1 MPAWTRDLAGIPS
14 TLRLRVAARRPV
26 PVPPPDPGEV
36 SVRVRDP
43 APVDLTRRM
52 PLNKLCELEDWLDP
66 RRVAAIRRC
75 LPYLVAIQPDFPF
88 RMEHRKHWEFAQ
100 LLCGL
105 EELSAVDAGS
115 LVLSVGAGHEEP
127 VYELT
132 NHVRWVFATD
142 VYGGTQFGSLEGDGR
157 MLVSPDRFARVPYQR
172 NRLVVQWMD
181 GLDLRY
187 EDGTFEVAF
196 SLSSIEHFG
205 GYHGAQQAL
214 QQMARVVRP
223 GGVVAIATECILNGA
238 AGHRG
243 RGLALFTPSEIGEL
257 AGSCSDLELVEPI
270 DFGVSPATMSKV
282 KPLSEALLE
291 GRRHVTDYPA
301 IVFEHRRRRY
311 TSVFLF
317 LRKLGRDAGTTA
329 SGA

>member
-1 MPAWTRDLAGIPS
+1 MPAWTRDLATMAG
-14 TLRLRVAARRPV
+14 TLRLRAAALRPV
-26 PVPPPDPGEV
+26 PAAAPDPGGV
-36 SVRVRDP
+36 SVKVRNP
-43 APVDLTRRM
+43 APMNLTGRL
-52 PLNKLCELEDWLDP
+52 PLNKLCELEDWHDP

-75 LPYLVAIQPDFPF
+75 LPYLVAMRPDFPLQ
-88 RMEHRKHWEFAQ
+88 MEHRKHWEFAQ

-105 EELSAVDAGS
+105 EELSAVDPGS

-157 MLVSPDRFARVPYQR
+157 MLVSPDRFARAPYQR
-172 NRLVVQWMD
+172 NRLVCQWMD

-187 EDGTFEVAF
+187 EDGTFDVAF

-205 GYHGAQQAL
+205 GFHAAQKAL

-223 GGVVAIATECILNGA
+223 GGVVAIATECILNGT

-243 RGLALFTPSEIGEL
+243 RGLALFTPSEIAAL
-257 AGSCSDLELVEPI
+257 AHSCSELELVEPI
-270 DFGVSPATMSKV
+270 DFGISPATMSKV
-282 KPLSEALLE
+282 QPLSEALIE
-291 GRRHVTDYPA
+291 ARRHLTDYPA
-301 IVFEHRRRRY
+301 IVFEHRRRQY

-317 LRKLGRDAGTTA
+317 LRKLGG
-329 SGA
+329 

>member
-1 MPAWTRDLAGIPS
+1 MPSWTRDLAAMPGS
-14 TLRLRVAARRPV
+14 LRLRAAALRPV
-26 PVPPPDPGEV
+26 PAAAPDPGDV
-36 SVRVRDP
+36 SVTVRDP
-43 APVDLTRRM
+43 APMDPTTRL
-52 PLNKLCELEDWLDP
+52 PLNKLCEVEDWHDP

-75 LPYLVAIQPDFPF
+75 LPYLVAMVADFPS

-105 EELSAVDAGS
+105 DELSALVPGS

-157 MLVSPDRFARVPYQR
+157 MLVSPDRFARLPYQR

-187 EDGTFEVAF
+187 EDGTFDVAF

-205 GYHGAQQAL
+205 GFPAARQAL
-214 QQMARVVRP
+214 RQMARVVKP
-223 GGVVAIATECILNGA
+223 GGVVAIATECILNGTI
-238 AGHRG
+238 GHRG
-243 RGLALFTPSEIGEL
+243 RGLALFTPSEIAAL
-257 AGSCSDLELVEPI
+257 ARSCSELELVEPI
-270 DFGVSPATMSKV
+270 DFGISPATIGKV
-282 KPLSEALLE
+282 KPLWEALLE
-291 GRRHVTDYPA
+291 ARRNVTDYPA
-301 IVFEHRRRRY
+301 IVFEHRRRQY

-317 LRKLGRDAGTTA
+317 LRKLDGQVRW
-329 SGA
+329 

>member
-1 MPAWTRDLAGIPS
+1 
-14 TLRLRVAARRPV
+14 
-26 PVPPPDPGEV
+26 
-36 SVRVRDP
+36 
-43 APVDLTRRM
+43 
-52 PLNKLCELEDWLDP
+52 
-66 RRVAAIRRC
+66 
-75 LPYLVAIQPDFPF
+75 
-88 RMEHRKHWEFAQ
+88 MEHRKHWEFAQ

-105 EELSAVDAGS
+105 EELSAVDPGS

-157 MLVSPDRFARVPYQR
+157 MLVSPDRFARAPYQR
-172 NRLVVQWMD
+172 NRLVCQWMD

-187 EDGTFEVAF
+187 EDGTFDVAF

-205 GYHGAQQAL
+205 GFHAAQKAL

-223 GGVVAIATECILNGA
+223 GGVVAIATECILNGT

-243 RGLALFTPSEIGEL
+243 RGLALFTPSEIAAL
-257 AGSCSDLELVEPI
+257 AHSCSELELVEPI
-270 DFGVSPATMSKV
+270 DFGISPATMSKV
-282 KPLSEALLE
+282 QPLSEALIE
-291 GRRHVTDYPA
+291 ARRHLTDYPA
-301 IVFEHRRRRY
+301 IVFEHRRRQY

-317 LRKLGRDAGTTA
+317 LRKLGG
-329 SGA
+329 

>member
-1 MPAWTRDLAGIPS
+1 MPDWTRDLAAMPG
-14 TLRLRVAARRPV
+14 TLRLRAAAWRPV
-26 PVPPPDPGEV
+26 PAAGPDPGDV
-36 SVRVRDP
+36 SVTVRDP
-43 APVDLTRRM
+43 SPVDLTRRL
-52 PLNKLCELEDWLDP
+52 PLNKLCELEDWHDP

-75 LPYLVAIQPDFPF
+75 LPYLVAMEAEFPS

-105 EELSAVDAGS
+105 AELSAVDPGS

-157 MLVSPDRFARVPYQR
+157 MLVSPDRFARAPYQR
-172 NRLVVQWMD
+172 NRLVCQWMD

-187 EDGTFEVAF
+187 EDGTFDVAF

-205 GYHGAQQAL
+205 GFHAAQKAL

-223 GGVVAIATECILNGA
+223 GGVVAIATECILNGT

-243 RGLALFTPSEIGEL
+243 RGLALFTPSEIAAL
-257 AGSCSDLELVEPI
+257 AHSCSELELVEPI
-270 DFGVSPATMSKV
+270 DFGISPATMSKV
-282 KPLSEALLE
+282 QPLSEALIE
-291 GRRHVTDYPA
+291 ARRHLTDYPA
-301 IVFEHRRRRY
+301 IVFEHRRRQY

-317 LRKLGRDAGTTA
+317 LRKLGG
-329 SGA
+329 